1 MSDTEKC
8 KRCGADPVDKAG
20 NQFHSAQCLLNSK
33 IEALQRRVKEL
44 EGLELVAVF
53 PHPNESLRLSIV
65 VPKSRYA
72 EDAET
77 LGDAMPR
84 KGGV

>member
-1 MSDTEKC
+1 
-8 KRCGADPVDKAG
+8 
-20 NQFHSAQCLLNSK
+20 
-33 IEALQRRVKEL
+33 
-44 EGLELVAVF
+44 VF

-84 KGGV
+84 KEGV